1 MSDKKIVLFS
11 AFRHVV
17 PSDYEDWFEQMASE
31 GWHINKIK
39 QWDSVLMRFRR
50 GIPKNYRFVY
60 DPQVSPRKD
69 YIPFY
74 EQFGWEHLGCM
85 ASAHIWRMEYDSE
98 RPQAFS
104 DQEGLA
110 DRNRRNLTA
119 ASVSFFFF
127 VAAVL
132 ALSLSAKY
140 SSGTLSVADRNQLIY
155 AAIFFG
161 LIALG
166 IGFFMVQMWKNRLR

>member
-1 MSDKKIVLFS
+1 MSNTKVVLFS

-17 PSDYEDWFEQMASE
+17 PSDYEDWFERMAAD
-31 GWHINKIK
+31 GWHINEIK
-39 QWDSVLMRFRR
+39 QWDSVYMRFHR
-50 GIPKNYRFVY
+50 GNPKKYRFVY

-85 ASAHIWRMEYDSE
+85 ASAHIWRMEYDGD

-104 DQEGLA
+104 DRDGLA
-110 DRNRRNLTA
+110 ERNHRNLKA
-119 ASVSFFFF
+119 ASVSFFIFC
-127 VAAVL
+127 AAVL
-132 ALSLSAKY
+132 ALSLSVRFA
-140 SSGTLSVADRNQLIY
+140 SDSLSTADRNQLIF

-166 IGFFMVQMWKNRLR
+166 IGYFMVQMWKNRFR